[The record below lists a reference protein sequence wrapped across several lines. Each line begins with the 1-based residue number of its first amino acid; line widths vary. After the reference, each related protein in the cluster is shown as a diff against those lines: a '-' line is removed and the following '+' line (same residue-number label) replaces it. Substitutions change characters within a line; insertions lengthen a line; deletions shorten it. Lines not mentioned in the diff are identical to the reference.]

1 MAILSPTPANPR
13 SDADAA
19 GARSPTEAKL
29 AERLARGVCRLF
41 EDLGHAALTEFSLAN
56 GRRVDVIALDGAG
69 MTSIVEIKSSVTDFR
84 TDRKWQEYLEFCDRF
99 YFAVAP
105 AFPQDLL
112 PADVGL
118 IIADDWSGTVVRE
131 APALA
136 LNGSRRKAQTLR
148 IAQTAALRLRRVV
161 DPRLD

>member
-1 MAILSPTPANPR
+1 MSSLSPAPDRIALDENR
-13 SDADAA
+13 
-19 GARSPTEAKL
+19 L
-29 AERLARGVCRLF
+29 AERLARGVCRLL
-41 EDLGHAALTEFSLAN
+41 EDLGHAALTEFPLAN

-69 MTSIVEIKSSVTDFR
+69 ATSIVEIKSSVTDFR

-105 AFPQDLL
+105 DFPQALP

-118 IIADDWSGTVVRE
+118 IVADDWSGTVIRE
-131 APALA
+131 SPALA
-136 LNGSRRKAQTLR
+136 MTGSRRKAQTLR
-148 IAQTAALRLRRVV
+148 IALTAAQRLRRVT